1 VQLLFLAILPSSY
14 SPAEERH
21 YYKVAAMMGLGCRN
35 TEVEGEERKR
45 IKEEERRR
53 RRREE
58 RIEKEQETR
67 VCVLRWHV
75 AGRYARGFLL
85 LLDALHVCV

>member
-58 RIEKEQETR
+58 REDRKRTR
-67 VCVLRWHV
+67 NPCVCVTLACR
-75 AGRYARGFLL
+75 R
-85 LLDALHVCV
+85 